1 MSQQRLPMRKVRDVL
16 RLKAVGLGKRK
27 IAASLGISATAV
39 GMRGMMNL
47 LGPCPYI
54 IFKVVPDYALAP
66 HFPLLEYPPAPA
78 TCEEETKYNDLIARG
93 VATDIIARPWKRAGY
108 PDFSLLAMRPV

>member
-39 GMRGMMNL
+39 GGCLRRAREAGIAWPLTEEMTRRGA
-47 LGPCPYI
+47 GGA
-54 IFKVVPDYALAP
+54 ALPGICRAGRTCG
-66 HFPLLEYPPAPA
+66 PAPTA
-78 TCEEETKYNDLIARG
+78 
-93 VATDIIARPWKRAGY
+93 
-108 PDFSLLAMRPV
+108 